1 MLSKLNGQVSTATAA
16 PDAGG
21 QATLAELGPDR
32 YRLQG
37 ALDLS
42 AVAKLA
48 QQTKR
53 LLNLGRRRSAAQ
65 PGRRIEIDLGGI
77 ERSNSAVIAL
87 LLDWM
92 DQAAEQRIDLVF
104 KNWPQALE
112 RIAAFS
118 NVDHLLGIETRQAN
132 DGDISSIEWTSS

>member
-1 MLSKLNGQVSTATAA
+1 MPSKLDGQAQTATAEPGA
-16 PDAGG
+16 DS

-37 ALDLS
+37 VLDLS
-42 AVAKLA
+42 AVAGLA
-48 QQTKR
+48 KQTRR
-53 LLNLGRRRSAAQ
+53 LFRFGKGRSAAQ
-65 PGRRIEIDLGGI
+65 PGRRIEIDLSGI

-87 LLDWM
+87 LLDWV
-92 DQAAEQRIDLVF
+92 DQAAQQQTELVF

-118 NVDHLLGIETRQAN
+118 NVDQLLGIETRQAD
-132 DGDISSIEWTSS
+132 DGGASSIEWTNS